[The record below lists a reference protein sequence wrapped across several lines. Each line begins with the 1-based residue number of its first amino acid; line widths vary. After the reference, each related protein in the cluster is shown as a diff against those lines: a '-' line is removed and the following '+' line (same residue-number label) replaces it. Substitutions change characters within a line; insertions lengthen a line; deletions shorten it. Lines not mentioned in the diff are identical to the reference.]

1 MECSHCDLMDPLIK
15 QLEEETGMTLRKFEV
30 WYNDDNLRLL
40 QRLDKDGLCN
50 GVPFFYS
57 KVKRDWICG
66 ATTYPNFKAWAL
78 NKPHERFLAP
88 PTEESE
94 VMGQFKGFFDKIK
107 TEGFQ
112 RMRERMERGKRLAGE
127 QPKENAKSAKAGAFV
142 TNPSDTKTRAASQAI
157 SSAFDSYGGVLL
169 PKRHATCV
177 TRPR

>member
-1 MECSHCDLMDPLIK
+1 MK

-57 KVKRDWICG
+57 KIKRDWICG
-66 ATTYPNFKAWAL
+66 ATIYPNFKAWAL
-78 NKPHERFLAP
+78 GKPHERFLAP

-94 VMGQFKGFFDKIK
+94 VVGQFKGFFDKIK

-112 RMRERMERGKRLAGE
+112 KMRERMEAGKRLAGE
-127 QPKENAKSAKAGAFV
+127 APSSNGRASKSGAFI
-142 TNPSDTKTRAASQAI
+142 PSAHPSKAPAQSRVS
-157 SSAFDSYGGVLL
+157 SSAFDSYAGVML
-169 PKRHATCV
+169 PKRRHTCSL
-177 TRPR
+177 RPDR